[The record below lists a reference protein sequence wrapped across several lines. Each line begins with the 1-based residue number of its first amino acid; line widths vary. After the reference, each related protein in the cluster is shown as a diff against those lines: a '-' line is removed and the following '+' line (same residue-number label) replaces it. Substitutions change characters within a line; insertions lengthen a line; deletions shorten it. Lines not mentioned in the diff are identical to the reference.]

1 MASPKN
7 MPMKGK
13 IVRKSKVKQGYML
26 TIEGPRGKKYSK
38 RVADK
43 SILLKPIPGW
53 DWSVAF
59 NVKPDGTVWN
69 VRRQMPMGKGY
80 KR

>member
-1 MASPKN
+1 MASLKN

-13 IVRKSKVKQGYML
+13 IIRKNKIKDGYML
-26 TIEGPRGKKYSK
+26 TIKGPRGKEYKK
-38 RVADK
+38 KVAPK
-43 SILLKPIPGW
+43 SQLVKPIPGW

-59 NVKPDGTVWN
+59 NLKPDGTVWN

-80 KR
+80 Y